1 VLADLWDPELSLLE
15 WRTRLVDSGFR
26 SDDPEVL
33 RQLHELGAP
42 GFPDGVGMNL
52 AVPTMAE
59 HADDDLQARLV
70 RPTVTG
76 EITWTQ
82 LFSEPVAGSDL
93 AGLSTRADRDGD
105 VFRVNGQKVW
115 NTSAHHADYGLLLA
129 RTDWDVPKHR
139 GITCFAIPMHQDGV
153 EVRPLKQMNGHASFN
168 EVFFSD
174 ALVDAANVIGAVN
187 DGWAVALTTL
197 AHERRL
203 APIHRGGA
211 GGTTPPGRAW
221 AEAAEETARN
231 SQPYTWY
238 PQRAGRPDLVA
249 AAHTDDAVARQEIA
263 RTLSLGRAAQW
274 TAARAAAARAVG
286 KPPGAEGS
294 LGKLSSSNI
303 ARQSAR
309 THTLLAGA
317 SGMTKADPIV
327 AEVLIS
333 VPAVSIAGGTDEI
346 QHNIL
351 GERILGLPREPDESR
366 ELPFRDVRRST

>member
-1 VLADLWDPELSLLE
+1 
-15 WRTRLVDSGFR
+15 
-26 SDDPEVL
+26 
-33 RQLHELGAP
+33 
-42 GFPDGVGMNL
+42 
-52 AVPTMAE
+52 
-59 HADDDLQARLV
+59 
-70 RPTVTG
+70 
-76 EITWTQ
+76 
-82 LFSEPVAGSDL
+82 
-93 AGLSTRADRDGD
+93 
-105 VFRVNGQKVW
+105 
-115 NTSAHHADYGLLLA
+115 
-129 RTDWDVPKHR
+129 
-139 GITCFAIPMHQDGV
+139 
-153 EVRPLKQMNGHASFN
+153 MNGHASFN
-168 EVFFSD
+168 EVYFTD
-174 ALVDAANVIGAVN
+174 ALVDAANMIGELN

-211 GGTTPPGRAW
+211 VGSAPPGRAW
-221 AEAAEETARN
+221 EEATAESLRN

-263 RTLSLGRAAQW
+263 RTVSLARAAQR
-274 TAARAAAARAVG
+274 TAARAAPARAGG

-309 THTLLAGA
+309 THALLAGA
-317 SGMTKADPIV
+317 SGMTKQDPTI

-351 GERILGLPREPDESR
+351 GERILGLPKEPDDSR
-366 ELPFRDVRRST
+366 SQPFRDVRRSS

>member
-1 VLADLWDPELSLLE
+1 VTLRDLWDPGLSLFE
-15 WRTRLVDSGFR
+15 WRTRLVDNGYR
-26 SDDPEVL
+26 WDDPAVW
-33 RQLHELGAP
+33 RELQEIDAP

-52 AVPTMAE
+52 AVPTMLT
-59 HADDDLQARLV
+59 HANDDVQARLL

-82 LFSEPVAGSDL
+82 LFSEPGAGSDL

-129 RTDWDVPKHR
+129 RTDWDAPKHR

-153 EVRPLKQMNGHASFN
+153 EVRPLRQMNGHASFN
-168 EVFFSD
+168 EVYFTD
-174 ALVDAANVIGAVN
+174 AIVEAANVIGGVN

-197 AHERRL
+197 QHERRL
-203 APIHRGGA
+203 AQFRRPDGRVH
-211 GGTTPPGRAW
+211 TGRAW
-221 AEAAEETARN
+221 EEALAETARN

-238 PQRAGRPDLVA
+238 PQRGGRADLVFD
-249 AAHTDDAVARQEIA
+249 AHTDDAVARQEIA
-263 RTLSLGRAAQW
+263 RTYAMARAAQW
-274 TAARAAAARAVG
+274 AAAR
-286 KPPGAEGS
+286 GAHGS
-294 LGKLSSSNI
+294 IGKLNSSNI

-309 THTLLAGA
+309 THALLAGA
-317 SGMTKADPIV
+317 SAMVKGDPVIS
-327 AEVLIS
+327 EVLIS
-333 VPAVSIAGGTDEI
+333 VPAISIAGGTDEV

-351 GERILGLPREPDESR
+351 GERILGLPKEPDDSR

>member
-1 VLADLWDPELSLLE
+1 
-15 WRTRLVDSGFR
+15 
-26 SDDPEVL
+26 
-33 RQLHELGAP
+33 
-42 GFPDGVGMNL
+42 
-52 AVPTMAE
+52 
-59 HADDDLQARLV
+59 
-70 RPTVTG
+70 VTG

-82 LFSEPVAGSDL
+82 LFSEPGAGSDL

-129 RTDWDVPKHR
+129 RTDWDAPKHR
-139 GITCFAIPMHQDGV
+139 GITCFAVPMHQAGV

-168 EVFFSD
+168 EVYFTD
-174 ALVDAANVIGAVN
+174 ALVDAANVIGEVN

-203 APIHRGGA
+203 APIHRGVIGA
-211 GGTTPPGRAW
+211 ATPAGRAW
-221 AEAAEETARN
+221 QEAAAETARN
-231 SQPYTWY
+231 AQPYTWY

-249 AAHTDDAVARQEIA
+249 AAHTDDAIARQEIA
-263 RTLSLGRAAQW
+263 RTLSLARAAQW
-274 TAARAAAARAVG
+274 TAARAAAARRGG

-309 THTLLAGA
+309 AHALLAGA
-317 SGMTKADPIV
+317 SGMTKEDPIV
-327 AEVLIS
+327 AEVMIS

-351 GERILGLPREPDESR
+351 GERILGLPKEPDDSR
-366 ELPFRDVRRST
+366 EIAFRDVRRST

>member
-1 VLADLWDPELSLLE
+1 VSLAELWDPQLSLLE
-15 WRTRLVDSGFR
+15 WRTRLVDGGYR
-26 SDDPEVL
+26 WDDAAVL
-33 RQLHELGAP
+33 EELRAIGAP

-52 AVPTMAE
+52 AVPTMQT
-59 HADDDLQARLV
+59 HASDDVQARLV

-82 LFSEPVAGSDL
+82 LFSEPGSGSDL

-129 RTDWDVPKHR
+129 RTDWDAPKHR
-139 GITCFAIPMHQDGV
+139 GITCFAIPMHQAGV

-168 EVFFSD
+168 EVYFTD
-174 ALVDAANVIGAVN
+174 ALVDAANVIGDVN

-197 AHERRL
+197 THERRL
-203 APIHRGGA
+203 APTRFGDGA
-211 GGTTPPGRAW
+211 ADRTGRAGE
-221 AEAAEETARN
+221 EALAETARN

-238 PQRAGRPDLVA
+238 PQRGGRPDLVA

-263 RTLSLGRAAQW
+263 RTVAMTRAAMW
-274 TAARAAAARAVG
+274 TAARRTH
-286 KPPGAEGS
+286 GS
-294 LGKLSSSNI
+294 IGKLNSSNI

-309 THTLLAGA
+309 THSLLAGA
-317 SGMTKADPIV
+317 HGMIKADPTIS
-327 AEVLIS
+327 EVLIS
-333 VPAVSIAGGTDEI
+333 VPAISIAGGTDEI

-366 ELPFRDVRRST
+366 DLPFRDVRRSS